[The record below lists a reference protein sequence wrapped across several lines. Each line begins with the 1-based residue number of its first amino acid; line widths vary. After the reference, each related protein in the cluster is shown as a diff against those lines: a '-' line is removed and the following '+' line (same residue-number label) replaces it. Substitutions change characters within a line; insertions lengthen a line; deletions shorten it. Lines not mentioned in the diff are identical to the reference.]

1 MRFRFLAVLAL
12 GLLAAQSANAVII
25 DGKDWRQLTET
36 TDFSWLVVNEAC
48 GSGVCSGSIGD
59 TSLDGWTWADNS
71 DVASLFDSLIQPG
84 STQFPTATSSYMAAG
99 DADIANAVTSIF
111 DPTSIF
117 NLGASTWLEVRGLT
131 RSTQNGATTLAYLQ
145 DSPFATS
152 LDYAAFDTSYPT
164 NMADAHTGLWLYK
177 SVTPVP
183 TPEPGTL
190 ALFGVAAIGL
200 LFVRRK
206 SALMQC

>member
-36 TDFSWLVVNEAC
+36 TGFSWLVVNEAC
-48 GSGVCSGSIGD
+48 GTGLCSGNIGD
-59 TSLDGWTWADNS
+59 TSLDGWTWADNG
-71 DVASLFDSLIQPG
+71 DVAGLFDSLIQPG
-84 STQFPTATSSYMAAG
+84 TTQFPTATSSYMAAG

-117 NLGASTWLEVRGLT
+117 NLGGSSWLEVRGLT

-152 LDYAAFDTSYPT
+152 LDYAAFDTTYPT
-164 NMADAHTGLWLYK
+164 NMGDDHTGLWLYK

-183 TPEPGTL
+183 APEPGTL